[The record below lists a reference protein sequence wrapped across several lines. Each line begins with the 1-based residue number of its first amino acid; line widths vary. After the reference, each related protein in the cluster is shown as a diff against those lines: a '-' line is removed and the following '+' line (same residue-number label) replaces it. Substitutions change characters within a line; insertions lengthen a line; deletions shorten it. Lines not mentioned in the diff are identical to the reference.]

1 MLKGA
6 DDKIPT
12 RKVKSS
18 MSHRRNLSFSYRV
31 GDINKMNKTQDF
43 QLNSLNSQRIRPV

>member
-6 DDKIPT
+6 DEKIPT

-18 MSHRRNLSFSYRV
+18 MSHRRNLSFSSRV
-31 GDINKMNKTQDF
+31 GDASRMNKTQDF
-43 QLNSLNSQRIRPV
+43 QLNSAKSQRIRPA